1 METSKLPMSEEQL
14 IETVRR
20 HSNLYDPADKYYHDI
35 LRIDNAWEE
44 ISAIIKCPGNDQI
57 IISINDEL
65 SIVLHRVMKQHWISG
80 TDRF

>member
-1 METSKLPMSEEQL
+1 METSKLRISEEEL

-20 HSNLYDPADKYYHDI
+20 YSNLYDPADKYYHDI
-35 LRIDNAWEE
+35 LRKDNAWEE
-44 ISAIIKCPGNDQI
+44 ISAIIKCPGKDQI

-65 SIVLHRVMKQHWISG
+65 SIVLHRVMKQHWVSC